1 MINKLAFFKKYHL
14 NEQIITDSGL
24 DWDNL
29 EKIAE
34 VHRANYID
42 LERDANYIAQIV
54 RDALEIKDIVH
65 SVKQRVKSPESLIA
79 KIVRKA
85 SQKNNPDKKKWLDI
99 TPENY
104 LLEIC
109 DVVGIRVLHLL
120 QNDWDKLYDFIKSR
134 FEITKAEVYC
144 KIDEKEL
151 FESREVDYTQKEK
164 ISYRSVHYDA
174 RFIKS
179 KDLQF
184 SFEIQTRTISQEA
197 WGEIDHR
204 FRYPIGEANPILTP
218 YLDIHSN
225 LSNIL
230 DRMSSYI
237 TTLTRYIQERD
248 EEIEKLRYEIEKS
261 NVDKQEKS
269 AMMERLENIS
279 SPQFKDPF
287 AQLFLPGLGTILFAQ
302 QAKEMNQMLET
313 LSQLPQLP
321 LFNNL
326 AEEVDKIVKESAK
339 VDDTKP
345 DSPI

>member
-24 DWDNL
+24 SWDNL
-29 EKIAE
+29 EKIAQA
-34 VHRANYID
+34 HRSNYID

-54 RDALEIKDIVH
+54 RDALEIKDVVH
-65 SVKQRVKSPESLIA
+65 SVKQRVKSPESLVA
-79 KIVRKA
+79 KIIRKA
-85 SQKNNPDKKKWLDI
+85 NQKDSTDKQKWLNI
-99 TPENY
+99 TPDNY

-204 FRYPIGEANPILTP
+204 FRYPVGEANPILTP

-321 LFNNL
+321 LFDNL
-326 AEEVDKIVKESAK
+326 THEVDKIVKDAIKEDRDKSDK
-339 VDDTKP
+339 N
-345 DSPI
+345 S